1 MDEAGLRMDDLSGLQ
16 ISAGAFGVVSV
27 SALLMVLVQRVKD
40 YLPALSGRGAM
51 VAVDAISLLVAVI
64 VMLQLGSDWRDPA
77 TYIALFMGTLAL
89 GIITRGH
96 YASMFFVKVE
106 GLPPSSSA
114 EVSRSAIRDD
124 ATERT
129 DEFRPVVRRQ

>member
-1 MDEAGLRMDDLSGLQ
+1 MDDLSGLQ

-27 SALLMVLVQRVKD
+27 SALLMVLVQRVKE
-40 YLPALSGRGAM
+40 YAPTVSGRGAM
-51 VAVDAISLLVAVI
+51 IAVDSISLLVAVI

-96 YASMFFVKVE
+96 YASMFFVKIE
-106 GLPPSSSA
+106 GLPPSANA
-114 EVSRSAIRDD
+114 EVPRSAVQDD
-124 ATERT
+124 ATQRT
-129 DEFRPVVRRQ
+129 DDYQAIRRPS